1 MKAFP
6 LLTDIDFSGKR
17 VLMRVDHN
25 VDVDADGNLKSD
37 EKIRAT
43 LPTIELLLKQKARL
57 ILMTH
62 VGRPKGKVDPRYST
76 AGVAAHLQTLLPDTR
91 VRQIPQTVGPEAEKA
106 AEALQPGHILY
117 LENVRFSPDEEGEPE
132 QQKVLGA
139 KLAAL
144 ADVFVNEAFAS
155 CHEYE
160 EASTCAVARQLPAY
174 AGINLQKEVAMLSPV
189 LHDPPRPLTLIIS
202 GAKMETK
209 IPVIEHFL
217 GKGDFILLGGAIA
230 NTFLAAKTGSI
241 GQSKFEADR
250 MDEAKKIM
258 ERSGKNGSAVI
269 EIPLDCVVASQAS
282 ETAEK
287 KNVSAEGIPPDM
299 SIFDVG
305 SATID
310 HYISVIERSRM
321 IVWNGPMGLYEM
333 ENFAEGTKRIA
344 DAVAVATKK
353 GTVTIVGGGDTIDFH
368 ARHALPLTAYSFV
381 STGGGA
387 MLEFISGKPMPAL
400 EMLL

>member
-1 MKAFP
+1 MASYH
-6 LLTDIDFSGKR
+6 LLSDIDFSGKR

-25 VDVDADGNLKSD
+25 VDVDEDGKLKSD

-43 LPTIELLLKQKARL
+43 LPTIELLLKQKAKL

-76 AGVAAHLQTLLPDTR
+76 AGVAAHLRTLLPNTG
-91 VRQIPQTVGPEAEKA
+91 VKHITSTVGPEAEKA
-106 AEALQPGHILY
+106 AIELEGGHILY

-132 QQKVLGA
+132 QQKVLGQ

-144 ADVFVNEAFAS
+144 AEVFVNEAFAS

-160 EASTCAVARQLPAY
+160 EASTCAVARLLPAY
-174 AGINLQKEVAMLSPV
+174 AGINLQKEIMMLSPV

-241 GQSKFEADR
+241 GRSKFEADR

-258 ERSGKNGSAVI
+258 ERSGKNGAAVLA
-269 EIPLDCVVASQAS
+269 IPTDCVVASQAS
-282 ETAEK
+282 ETAQK
-287 KNVSAEGIPPDM
+287 STVSADSVPKDM

-310 HYISVIERSRM
+310 HYISVIEQSRM

-344 DAVAVATKK
+344 EAVAAATKN
-353 GTVTIVGGGDTIDFH
+353 GAVTIVGGGDTIDFH
-368 ARHALPLTAYSFV
+368 ARHNLPLSAYTFV

-400 EMLL
+400 EVLR